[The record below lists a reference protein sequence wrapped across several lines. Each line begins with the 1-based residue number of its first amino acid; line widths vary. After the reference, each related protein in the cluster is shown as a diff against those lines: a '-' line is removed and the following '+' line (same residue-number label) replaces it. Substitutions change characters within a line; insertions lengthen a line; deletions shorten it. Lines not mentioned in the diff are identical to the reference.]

1 MQKKIERQVALEAN
15 IRVHSA
21 LANSGEYN
29 QSPHFL
35 PENQAKVRNI
45 LQALCAEHFPK
56 LKPEKLLDMGCGTG
70 FIINLVHDLVDTVHG
85 VDITEAMMSQVDLSP
100 GNIELF
106 KSTAEST
113 PFDDETYQMVTA
125 YSFLDHLV
133 SYEAVLE
140 EAYRLLVSNGVFYS
154 DLNPNKYFSHRMG
167 IIENLD
173 LDKIPGVVAR
183 EIRGMLHNGEYY
195 QENFGIDSETLENA
209 EPIKSFARGIDPYEF
224 TEAARRI
231 GFSHAEFHPDWFLG
245 QARMIRDQSEQVA
258 DTVDGYLRSI
268 FPASIDLFKYTRFVL
283 VK

>member
-1 MQKKIERQVALEAN
+1 MQKKIERQVAIEAN
-15 IRVHSA
+15 IQVHSA

-29 QSPHFL
+29 KSPHFL
-35 PENQAKVRNI
+35 PENQAKVRKV
-45 LQALCAEHFPK
+45 LQVLCTEHFPG
-56 LKPEKLLDMGCGTG
+56 LKPEKLLDLGCGTG
-70 FIINLVHDLVDTVHG
+70 FIINLAHDLVKVVHG
-85 VDITEAMMSQVDLSP
+85 VDITEAMMSQIDLSP

-113 PFDDETYQMVTA
+113 PFDDESYQMVTA

-154 DLNPNKYFSHRMG
+154 DLNPNMHFSRRMG
-167 IIENLD
+167 TIENLG
-173 LDKIPGVVAR
+173 LGKLPEVVAR

-209 EPIKSFARGIDPYEF
+209 EPIKSFARGFDPFEF
-224 TEAARRI
+224 TETARRI

-245 QARMIRDQSEQVA
+245 QARVVHNQSEKA
-258 DTVDGYLRSI
+258 ANTVDDYLRSI
-268 FPASIDLFKYTRFVL
+268 FPASIDLFKYLRFVL
-283 VK
+283 IK